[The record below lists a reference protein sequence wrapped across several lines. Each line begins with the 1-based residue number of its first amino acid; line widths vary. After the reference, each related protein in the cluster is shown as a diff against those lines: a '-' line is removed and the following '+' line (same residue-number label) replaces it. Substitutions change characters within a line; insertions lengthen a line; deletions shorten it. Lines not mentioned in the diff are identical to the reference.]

1 MCCSVS
7 ASFLVFSLITLVSM
21 FTLTM
26 LNMIFSIATPKE
38 YESFIMRRSSAYS
51 NANTLSLLD
60 DLKKVNSYDKTSE
73 NIRVLKSNYE
83 TVLIEMYTEE
93 KIEELNDK
101 VKKHKN
107 VLMAFG
113 ITSFSVIG
121 GFIVFF
127 VPIYTTF
134 NCGAN
139 CSEECDCNCDC
150 YFCLGVTPIKRI
162 MLFYLVCS
170 PTVLFS
176 IVSFFLTLSKSSTYE
191 DISSMK
197 DIKEY
202 QNRKKKSYSSEYE
215 YDYFGD
221 SVTYN
226 DAQFTVYIIILI
238 LLVVYPVVV
247 WLTSSKEEMNPP
259 IVPYK
264 KKVRNKVR
272 NINEN
277 TELSVSYNS
286 HPPQPQY
293 HPPPPQPQYRPPPP
307 QPQYRPPPPQPQY
320 RPPPPQPHYHPPPPQ
335 PHYHPPP
342 PHHQPHGIGI
352 PIPRLIPPNIVI
364 SIH

>member
-73 NIRVLKSNYE
+73 DIRVLKSNYE

-93 KIEELNDK
+93 KIEELNDR
-101 VKKHKN
+101 VKKHKS

-121 GFIVFF
+121 CFIVFF
-127 VPIYTTF
+127 VPLYATH

-139 CSEECDCNCDC
+139 CSEQCDCNCDC
-150 YFCLGVTPIKRI
+150 YLCIGVTPIKRI
-162 MLFYLVCS
+162 ILFYSVCS

-176 IVSFFLTLSKSSTYE
+176 IVSFFLTLSKSCTYE

-202 QNRKKKSYSSEYE
+202 QNREKKSYSSSKYE

-226 DAQFTVYIIILI
+226 DAQFTVYIIILV

-259 IVPYK
+259 IVLYK

-293 HPPPPQPQYRPPPP
+293 NPPPPQPQYNPPPPQPQYRPPPP
-307 QPQYRPPPPQPQY
+307 QPQYR
-320 RPPPPQPHYHPPPPQ
+320 PPPPQ

-352 PIPRLIPPNIVI
+352 PIPRLIPPNIVL

>member
-1 MCCSVS
+1 
-7 ASFLVFSLITLVSM
+7 
-21 FTLTM
+21 
-26 LNMIFSIATPKE
+26 MIFSIATPKE

-51 NANTLSLLD
+51 NAITLSLLD

-202 QNRKKKSYSSEYE
+202 QNRKKNPI
-215 YDYFGD
+215 
-221 SVTYN
+221 VVN
-226 DAQFTVYIIILI
+226 MNMIILEI
-238 LLVVYPVVV
+238 QLHTMMLNLLF
-247 WLTSSKEEMNPP
+247 
-259 IVPYK
+259 I
-264 KKVRNKVR
+264 
-272 NINEN
+272 
-277 TELSVSYNS
+277 
-286 HPPQPQY
+286 
-293 HPPPPQPQYRPPPP
+293 
-307 QPQYRPPPPQPQY
+307 
-320 RPPPPQPHYHPPPPQ
+320 
-335 PHYHPPP
+335 
-342 PHHQPHGIGI
+342 
-352 PIPRLIPPNIVI
+352 
-364 SIH
+364 

>member
-7 ASFLVFSLITLVSM
+7 ASFLTFSLIALVSM
-21 FTLTM
+21 FTLTL
-26 LNMIFSIATPKE
+26 LNMIFSIVTPKE
-38 YESFIMRRSSAYS
+38 YESFTLIRTSAYT
-51 NANTLSLLD
+51 NPITLSLLD
-60 DLKKVNSYDKTSE
+60 DLKKLNSYDKTSE
-73 NIRVLKSNYE
+73 DIRVLKSNYE
-83 TVLIEMYTEE
+83 TVLIEKYTAE

-101 VKKHKN
+101 IKKYKT

-121 GFIVFF
+121 GFIMFF
-127 VPIYTTF
+127 VPIYSTS

-150 YFCLGVTPIKRI
+150 YLCLGVTPIKRI
-162 MLFYLVCS
+162 ILFYLVCF

-176 IVSFFLTLSKSSTYE
+176 IVSFFLTLSKSFTYE
-191 DISSMK
+191 EISSMK

-202 QNRKKKSYSSEYE
+202 QNRKKSSFRNEYE

-226 DAQFTVYIIILI
+226 EAQLTIYIIILI

-259 IVPYK
+259 IVVYK
-264 KKVRNKVR
+264 KKVRN
-272 NINEN
+272 INENTNKN

-307 QPQYRPPPPQPQY
+307 QP
-320 RPPPPQPHYHPPPPQ
+320 HYHPPPPQ

-342 PHHQPHGIGI
+342 PPPQPHYHPPPPHHHPHGIGI
-352 PIPRLIPPNIVI
+352 PLPRLIPPEIVI

>member
-21 FTLTM
+21 FTLTL

-51 NANTLSLLD
+51 NAITLFLLD

-73 NIRVLKSNYE
+73 NIRVLKENYE
-83 TVLIEMYTEE
+83 TVLLEIYSEE

-101 VKKHKN
+101 VQKYKT

-150 YFCLGVTPIKRI
+150 SLCIGVTPIKRI
-162 MLFYLVCS
+162 ILFYLVCS
-170 PTVLFS
+170 PTILFS
-176 IVSFFLTLSKSSTYE
+176 IVSFFLTLSKSFTYK
-191 DISSMK
+191 DISSIK

-202 QNRKKKSYSSEYE
+202 QNREKKYYSNEYE

-221 SVTYN
+221 SVAYN
-226 DAQFTVYIIILI
+226 EAQFIIYIIILI
-238 LLVVYPVVV
+238 VLVVYPLVV

-259 IVPYK
+259 IVVYK
-264 KKVRNKVR
+264 KKVRN
-272 NINEN
+272 INENTNRN

-286 HPPQPQY
+286 H
-293 HPPPPQPQYRPPPP
+293 PPQPQYRPPPP
-307 QPQYRPPPPQPQY
+307 QPQYRPPPPPPQY
-320 RPPPPQPHYHPPPPQ
+320 RPPPPPPH
-335 PHYHPPP
+335 
-342 PHHQPHGIGI
+342 PHHQPPLRIGI
-352 PIPRLIPPNIVI
+352 PLPRLIPPEIVI